1 MKKTGK
7 LMKIIA
13 TAQFMLT
20 AVYYLYGSAGAIKL
34 SLGVLMDENLG
45 GNHNPFSDVSVV
57 INIGFSTLIGI
68 FAAILCVRLLRNKSE
83 TLALRLLYITY
94 ILFVCSTVFLDFCLF
109 FKPDVNFDFAF
120 GFFFRP
126 GCYIK
131 MIATVLI
138 ALILIVY
145 RRDCTKKRATA
156 LVVLSSALVAFDAIS
171 RTAVFVYL
179 SANGSFVPFNISVTY
194 YYSLVML
201 YLPLLLICIL
211 KRIEAKKGDNHE
223 IHS

>member
-68 FAAILCVRLLRNKSE
+68 FAAILCVRLLQNKSE
-83 TLALRLLYITY
+83 ALALRLLYITY

-145 RRDCTKKRATA
+145 RRDCTK
-156 LVVLSSALVAFDAIS
+156 S
-171 RTAVFVYL
+171 
-179 SANGSFVPFNISVTY
+179 GQ
-194 YYSLVML
+194 
-201 YLPLLLICIL
+201 PLLLCYHRRLWLLMQSAGQPCLYICRQTVVL
-211 KRIEAKKGDNHE
+211 FRLTFR
-223 IHS
+223 